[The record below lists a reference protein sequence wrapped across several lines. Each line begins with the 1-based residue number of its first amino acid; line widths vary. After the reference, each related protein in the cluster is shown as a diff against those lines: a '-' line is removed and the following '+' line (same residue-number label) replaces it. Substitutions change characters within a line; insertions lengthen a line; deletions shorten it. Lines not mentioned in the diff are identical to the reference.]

1 MYYYNDFTNA
11 ILKRYGT
18 HLELID
24 SQPIAFTTTANE
36 KVPPFFTTEVNADTL
51 VFAFNVNFINA
62 NVLVRIKS
70 ISPQYEWMQNNDP
83 VPQDTPIGAVAG
95 VSSQA
100 LPVLPLVMPFFL
112 LANGRLQFQFT
123 NSASNPTAPGAV
135 ITTRMLKLVDPLQNS
150 DGTCGWNDGLGWNK

>member
-24 SQPIAFTTTANE
+24 SQPIAFTTTASE
-36 KVPPFFTTEVNADTL
+36 KVPPFFTTEVNADVL

-123 NSASNPTAPGAV
+123 NSATGEQESGI
-135 ITTRMLKLVDPLQNS
+135 ITTRMLKLTEQHHN
-150 DGTCGWNDGLGWNK
+150 